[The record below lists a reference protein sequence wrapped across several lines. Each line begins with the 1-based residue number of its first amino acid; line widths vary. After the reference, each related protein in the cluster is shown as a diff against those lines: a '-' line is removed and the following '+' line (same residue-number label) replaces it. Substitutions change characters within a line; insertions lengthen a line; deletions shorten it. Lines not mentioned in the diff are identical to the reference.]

1 MRPKPDR
8 TDPGQ
13 RSVRCFSQQAI
24 AERCAANA
32 RVERGGHLIADTRA
46 GTRTVETIH
55 PPSYYIPPNALTAG
69 VLRPFGAGSFCEW
82 KGSATYWN
90 VVIDV
95 VVIPRVGWSYLV
107 RTLTCAM
114 LGEHGSFYGAPFDR
128 SLVDGE
134 TVVPEPG
141 SVCGGWAT
149 GALAGPFNGIPGNI
163 GW

>member
-69 VLRPFGAGSFCEW
+69 VLRPVDAGSFCEW

-107 RTLTCAM
+107 RTPDLRDAGRAWLILRRTVRPV
-114 LGEHGSFYGAPFDR
+114 LGRWRDSSPGARLGLRRLGYRRSCR
-128 SLVDGE
+128 SL
-134 TVVPEPG
+134 
-141 SVCGGWAT
+141 
-149 GALAGPFNGIPGNI
+149 
-163 GW
+163 